1 VPVLA
6 AILVRRSQLQVF
18 ASGGGIV
25 VVVVVI
31 IIVIIIV
38 VVVIISG
45 RGALID
51 TLMQILW
58 AM

>member
-1 VPVLA
+1 VPFLA

-25 VVVVVI
+25 
-31 IIVIIIV
+31 IIVIVIIV
-38 VVVIISG
+38 VSG
-45 RGALID
+45 RGALND

>member
-25 VVVVVI
+25 IVVI
-31 IIVIIIV
+31 IVVV